1 MMVGYRPETLHLKW
15 RYMNIGN
22 ISKSIVDAVKCRTAA
37 APLEY
42 VAGTSEKAF
51 A

>member
-1 MMVGYRPETLHLKW
+1 VGYG
-15 RYMNIGN
+15 NIGN

-37 APLEY
+37 APLENI
-42 VAGTSEKAF
+42 AGPSEKAF